1 MKFFFC
7 EKCGKRL
14 TDADVSGG
22 QARDKKLKGV
32 FCSDCSVGILTME
45 HAALTE
51 DEARVVLTRGAG
63 KAADPAEADKASAPA
78 QAGLKFFFCEK
89 CGARLTDREIAGGQ
103 AKDKKLRGVFCTPCS
118 EGVLTMETMPMTQE
132 QAREMIASHA
142 ASAPKRQSS
151 EQNISIAELK
161 KRKGKPSS
169 KLRAGR
175 TDGAPRAERTDRAA
189 SGKGSAGVVYLLI
202 GVAVALVLGV
212 LLVGSGGGGHTVTAK
227 NKSGESAS
235 DSSAPP
241 AQLPSPVRAV
251 ETVPRNPPDSR
262 QDDRE
267 AEAARM
273 ARTEL
278 PDAPEAPD
286 APAAAQP
293 AAEDLPAWF
302 KGFKAVGGNIEADQK
317 HADRDNSLQLTGAA
331 DKKPGIVGVE
341 GSLRVPEGKR
351 WLRLAIR
358 TGRTQARLVIRVN
371 GAKWVDDPV
380 TVGDFS
386 VAFLDLEA
394 FSGKEIGVAWGV
406 LYLEDSGR
414 TRIWQPLFESAVPA
428 GIVPRK
434 GPLADEAVA
443 SVAPVAEPK
452 PAAPQASQPAAYV
465 RFQRGF
471 VERLRAGDT
480 AAARKA
486 FDAAVQDAALKSMS
500 ERVARHA
507 LALQW
512 LEDLDRAVIL
522 GAEKLKEVD
531 LIELKMKIGKPMK
544 VGKRTEYQ
552 ILSFKDGAFQ
562 VGTKQMSMAL
572 KLDSLHP
579 EMLAQLRESGLGDD
593 GAGWMRRAFARFLS
607 LSDPEAD
614 LTPVSEWLE
623 KARNLKAPTEELA
636 YLADLLETERAERAA
651 VSAFAKL
658 MEFFETSQW
667 RAYQQAFADFKAA
680 HANSLTAFEK
690 LPELEARLTKAAAE
704 SMEPFKSP
712 LKGPEDFDW
721 EAYGHA
727 SGDKM
732 VQFTDRRLKG
742 RDDLQYLVWTHAS
755 AHVQRDAPQGIP
767 FNNGAD
773 SHLRFGFVRAVPVS
787 TLVAKAM
794 TCSFSVLKPDAP
806 YPGDVKNEGH
816 WLPARP
822 IADDDQTV
830 FTLPPGTTTRALRV
844 SNKDGKQ
851 AWFFGVRIF
860 AGLYTNVARGVK
872 TSSNFEQDKTNRL
885 VNGISE
891 TGGEFFESK
900 GWDNGD
906 QGTPENVSDKNQ
918 AIVMLYWDKPVQAQ
932 ALLLNNPGFDHAEIY
947 TYSGPNSVRSTAG
960 SWKHWGRV
968 DCHIQFP
975 RAFPLL
981 TKDLGK
987 PVEITGLR
995 LVIPKPFYEPRIHPN
1010 TANGRCCGGKR
1021 VWLDEVIL
1029 LGPVLPGL

>member
-63 KAADPAEADKASAPA
+63 KTADPAEAGQAAAPA
-78 QAGLKFFFCEK
+78 QAGMKFFFCEK

-142 ASAPKRQSS
+142 ASAPKRPSS
-151 EQNISIAELK
+151 EQNISIADLK

-175 TDGAPRAERTDRAA
+175 AEGAARAERTDRAA
-189 SGKGSAGVVYLLI
+189 SGTGSAGMVYLLI

-212 LLVGSGGGGHTVTAK
+212 LLVSSGGSEPTVTAK
-227 NKSGESAS
+227 GKSGESAS
-235 DSSAPP
+235 ASSLPP
-241 AQLPSPVRAV
+241 APLPSPVRAV
-251 ETVPRNPPDSR
+251 EAVPRNLPDSR

-273 ARTEL
+273 ARNEL
-278 PDAPEAPD
+278 QEEPE

-302 KGFKAVGGNIEADQK
+302 KGFKTVGGIIEADQK
-317 HADRDNSLQLTGAA
+317 HADRDGSIQLTGAA

-351 WLRLAIR
+351 WLRLAVR

-386 VAFLDLEA
+386 IAFLDLEA
-394 FSGKEIGVAWGV
+394 FAGKEFGVAWGV

-414 TRIWQPLFESAVPA
+414 TRIWQPLFESSVPA

-434 GPLADEAVA
+434 GPLADEAVP

-452 PAAPQASQPAAYV
+452 PAAPQASQLAAYV
-465 RFQRGF
+465 RFQRDF
-471 VERLRAGDT
+471 VEQLRAGDT
-480 AAARKA
+480 AAARKI
-486 FDAAVQDAALKSMS
+486 FDAAARDAALKSMS
-500 ERVARHA
+500 ERVTRHA

-512 LEDLDRAVIL
+512 LEDLDKAVTV
-522 GAEKLKEVD
+522 GAEKLKDVD
-531 LIELKMKIGKPMK
+531 LLELKMKTGKPMK

-572 KLDSLHP
+572 KLDNLHP
-579 EMLAQLRESGLGDD
+579 EMLAQLRESGLGED
-593 GAGWMRRAFARFLS
+593 GAGWMRRAFARFLG

-623 KARNLKAPTEELA
+623 KARTLKAPAEELA
-636 YLADLLETERAERAA
+636 YLADLLETESAERAA
-651 VSAFAKL
+651 AVAFTKL
-658 MEFFETSQW
+658 LLLFETSQW
-667 RAYQQAFADFKAA
+667 QAYQQAYTDFKTSHA
-680 HANSLTAFEK
+680 HSLTASEK
-690 LPELEARLTKAAAE
+690 LGELESRLKKAVTE
-704 SMEPFKSP
+704 SKEPFKSP
-712 LKGPEDFDW
+712 LKGVEDLDW
-721 EAYGHA
+721 EAYGHL
-727 SGDKM
+727 SGDKI
-732 VQFTDRRLKG
+732 VQFTNRQLKG
-742 RDDLQYLVWTHAS
+742 HNDLIWLLWTEAS
-755 AHVQRDAPQGIP
+755 NKVQRDAPTGIP
-767 FNNGAD
+767 FDNGAQ
-773 SHLRFGFVRAVPVS
+773 SHLRFGFTRPIPVS
-787 TLVAKAM
+787 TIVGKAL
-794 TCSFSVLKPDAP
+794 TCTFSVLKPNAP
-806 YPGDVKNEGH
+806 YPGDLNNEDH
-816 WLPARP
+816 WIAARP
-822 IADDDQTV
+822 IAADDQTV
-830 FTLPPGTTTRALRV
+830 FTLPPGTLTRALRV
-844 SNKDGKQ
+844 SNADGKS
-851 AWFFGVRIF
+851 AWFYGARLI
-860 AGLYTNVARGVK
+860 AGLYTNVARGVR
-872 TSSNFEQDKTNRL
+872 TSSNFEQTKTGLL
-885 VNGISE
+885 VNGRSE
-891 TGGEFFESK
+891 TRGEFFESK

-906 QGTPENVSDKNQ
+906 QGTPQAVSDSNQ
-918 AIVMLYWDKPVQAQ
+918 SIIMLYWDKPVQAH
-932 ALLLNNPGFDHAEIY
+932 ALLLNNPGFDHVEVY
-947 TYSGPNSVRSTAG
+947 TYDGPDAVKSTAG
-960 SWKHWGRV
+960 AWTHWGRV
-968 DCHIQFP
+968 NCYNQFP
-975 RAFPLL
+975 RAFPLVA
-981 TKDLGK
+981 KDVGK
-987 PVEITGLR
+987 PMAITGLR

-1010 TANGRCCGGKR
+1010 HTNGRGCGGKR
-1021 VWLDEVIL
+1021 VWLDEVIV